1 MADEFQKIDEDIEE
15 LKRIKSALDQFTK
28 DVEEAQKEY
37 KKRIDDIIQKIQD
50 GKIKEVRE
58 KIKTL
63 L

>member
-1 MADEFQKIDEDIEE
+1 MGDEFQKIDEDIEE

-50 GKIKEVRE
+50 RKIKEVRE